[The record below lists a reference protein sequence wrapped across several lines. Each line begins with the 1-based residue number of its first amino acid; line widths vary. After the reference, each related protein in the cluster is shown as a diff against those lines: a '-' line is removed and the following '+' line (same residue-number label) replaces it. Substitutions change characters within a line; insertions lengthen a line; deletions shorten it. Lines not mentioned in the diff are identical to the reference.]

1 MSPGESDYLDVRG
14 LRYHVRRWGSDDAP
28 TVFLLHGLL
37 DNSATLA
44 LLANAFAGE
53 WRLIAPDWRGHGLT
67 EHAPHGY
74 WFPDYVADLDILA
87 AHYAPETP
95 VALVGHSMGGQAASL
110 YAGLRPERV
119 SRLVCLDS
127 LNVLESPPEELP
139 ERYRHWLDLQR
150 SPPTR
155 KLYHSFEALAERIR
169 HRNPRVD
176 DERAHFIAECWG
188 HRTGDGQVAL
198 YVDPWHL
205 TRSPLL
211 YRTAESMAIWKRV
224 RCPVLCLDGK
234 ESAIR
239 RALGGDERRRRRACF
254 HDLRQ
259 HVLSDCGHMIH
270 YEQPEAAAAEIERF
284 LNGRSTPP

>member
-1 MSPGESDYLDVRG
+1 MNPGESDYLDVRG
-14 LRYHVRRWGSDDAP
+14 LRYHVRHWGPDDAP
-28 TVFLLHGLL
+28 AVFLLHGLL
-37 DNSATLA
+37 DNSATLT

-67 EHAPHGY
+67 GHAPQGY
-74 WFPDYVADLDILA
+74 WFPDYVADLDALT
-87 AHYAPETP
+87 AHYAPKAP

-127 LNVLESPPEELP
+127 LNVPESPPNELP

-176 DERAHFIAECWG
+176 AERARFIAECWG
-188 HRTGDGQVAL
+188 YRTDDGQVAL

-211 YRTAESMAIWKRV
+211 YRTAEAMAVWKRV
-224 RCPVLCLDGK
+224 RCPVLCLDGG
-234 ESAIR
+234 ESAIHH
-239 RALGGDERRRRRACF
+239 ALGGDERRRRRTCF
-254 HDLRQ
+254 RNLRQ
-259 HVLSDCGHMIH
+259 ETLPDCGHMIH

-284 LNGRSTPP
+284 LSRTTKN